1 MCDVKRHHTVSEY
14 TLYLRAVWVK
24 VLSYFPAECSR
35 PRCVGRRQDV
45 SSMFWSSA
53 VINELMCGDVG
64 VLWILVLRNIFCHTS
79 FCDSNSRTE
88 TDWKRLMVINKVWN
102 QTGVGEGVCVGVGG
116 LKVWFVA
123 LWSETR
129 HLTALQRRT
138 ERVQHGASSLENTSS
153 PDSASDFRNNLSHN
167 SLPINLPHSA
177 QFRWFLTEIT
187 AEIWS

>member
-1 MCDVKRHHTVSEY
+1 MWERVTLNDI

-102 QTGVGEGVCVGVGG
+102 QTQSVDWGGGGCVCGGGGVEGLICC
-116 LKVWFVA
+116 
-123 LWSETR
+123 T
-129 HLTALQRRT
+129 
-138 ERVQHGASSLENTSS
+138 LEWNTT
-153 PDSASDFRNNLSHN
+153 
-167 SLPINLPHSA
+167 PHSSA
-177 QFRWFLTEIT
+177 ETDWARATRRLVFGKHVLTRLCFRF
-187 AEIWS
+187 